1 MSTPFTRKGAEVRVR
16 LDADARA
23 VLAALPDLL
32 GGSDDAGGRLSY
44 RAHPGDEEAEAR
56 YRDLVGDSLDDLRGE
71 DRSTL
76 LRSVGEGTIGLEE
89 AEAWMRVIGEARLVL
104 AARLGIEHDGWET
117 EADPGQSPEM
127 ALLGYLGYLQDGLVG
142 ALGP

>member
-1 MSTPFTRKGAEVRVR
+1 MSAPFTRKGSDVRVR
-16 LDADARA
+16 LDADSRA

-32 GGSDDAGGRLSY
+32 AGSDDADGRLSY
-44 RAHPGDEEAEAR
+44 RVHPGDAEAEAR
-56 YRDLVGDSLDDLRGE
+56 YRDLVGDSLDDLRRE

-76 LRSVGEGTIGLEE
+76 TRSCGEGTIGLEE

-104 AARLGIEHDGWET
+104 AVRLGIEHDGWEE
-117 EADPGQSPEM
+117 EADPAQSPEM

-142 ALGP
+142 VLGV

>member
-1 MSTPFTRKGAEVRVR
+1 MRRPFTRRGTEVRVH
-16 LDADARA
+16 LDADSRA

-32 GGSDDAGGRLSY
+32 AGSDDAGGRLSY
-44 RAHPGDEEAEAR
+44 RVHPDDTEAEER
-56 YRDLVGDSLDDLRGE
+56 YRDLVGDSLDDLRRE
-71 DRSTL
+71 DRSILT
-76 LRSVGEGTIGLEE
+76 RSCGGATIDVEE

-104 AARLGIEHDGWET
+104 AARLGIERDGWED

-142 ALGP
+142 VLGA